1 MRRLNLFRSA
11 AFSRQEFSA
20 FAAETRRILE
30 TNLAQIAS
38 CRAASFSAR
47 SCASTNENHDR
58 NAQPVKPCNN

>member
-1 MRRLNLFRSA
+1 MRRLTLSFGRVRA
-11 AFSRQEFSA
+11 RISA

-38 CRAASFSAR
+38 WRASFSAR